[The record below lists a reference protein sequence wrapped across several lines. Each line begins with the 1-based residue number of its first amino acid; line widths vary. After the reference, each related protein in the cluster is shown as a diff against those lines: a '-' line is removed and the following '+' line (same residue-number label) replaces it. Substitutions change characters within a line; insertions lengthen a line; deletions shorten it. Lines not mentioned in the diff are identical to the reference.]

1 VIAPAPVPTLVSQLL
16 VAFTMEFDNAAE
28 PLIPHRTARG
38 PAAGR
43 KGGVWLVSQAMW
55 ANCLRFLDGRD
66 VPFADLAGPAG
77 MTNFAG
83 LLRWGYV
90 RVGSSPDRMV
100 GLTAAGKA
108 AADVFRALA
117 GEIEDRWTRRFGT
130 AEVGALR
137 SALVTVLDKADE
149 ALPRYLPV
157 TAVQEPRPVVRWAEA
172 REDPAGLDLSALL
185 AQALMLVTDEYDR
198 AGRLPL
204 PIAANALRVVPPG
217 RSALPGS
224 GAGVPLRDLP
234 GSGAGVPLRD
244 LPRLAG
250 VAREQIDAS
259 VKLLERREL
268 LVLEPD
274 PGGRGKRV
282 VLTGRGAAA
291 QRHHHELIERVDG
304 TWRERFGP
312 DAVAALTA
320 IRDQTEA
327 LAAGLTP
334 PPEGWR
340 AHPPYASLT
349 KALLA
354 DPAASLPHY
363 PMVSHRG
370 GYPDG
375 S

>member
-1 VIAPAPVPTLVSQLL
+1 VIAPAPVPTLLSQLL
-16 VAFTMEFDNAAE
+16 VAFTIEFDNAAE

-43 KGGVWLVSQAMW
+43 KRGVWLVSQAMW
-55 ANCLRFLDGRD
+55 ANCLRFLDGRE
-66 VPFADLAGPAG
+66 VPFAELAGPAA

-90 RVGSSPDRMV
+90 RVGSSADRMV

-108 AADVFRALA
+108 AAGVFRPLA

-137 SALVTVLDKADE
+137 SALIVVLDKTDE

-157 TAVQEPRPVVRWAEA
+157 TAVQVPRATPRAEA

-185 AQALMLVTDEYDR
+185 AQALMLVTDGYDR
-198 AGRLPL
+198 AGKLSL
-204 PIAANALRVVPPG
+204 PIAANALRVLPP
-217 RSALPGS
+217 
-224 GAGVPLRDLP
+224 
-234 GSGAGVPLRD
+234 GAGVPLRD

-274 PGGRGKRV
+274 PVGRGKRV
-282 VLTGRGAAA
+282 VLTERGAAA
-291 QRHHHELIERVDG
+291 QRRHHELIERVDD

-312 DAVAALTA
+312 DAGAALTA
-320 IRDQTEA
+320 IRDQTAA
-327 LAAGLTP
+327 LVAGLTP
-334 PPEGWR
+334 PPAGWR
-340 AHPPYASLT
+340 ANPPYASLT